1 MSLKKIVLS
10 HKALYELYFFIKRK
24 KINRKSLDKK
34 LALLKNGQLK
44 FPKNRQDA
52 DVIVSLTSYGERLSD
67 LKYTLLSLVLQ
78 SVKPEK
84 VIVWIAIGEHI
95 PEDLRIFEKYGIEF
109 SFCKDILSYKKLI
122 PALCEFSNKDIVTAD
137 DDIFYDRHWLKK
149 LVDEKK
155 KFPECIVA
163 HIAHKVCFDS
173 GGKLLPYNDWNHN
186 VEQEKGSRLLF
197 PTGGG
202 GVLWNSTDFYK
213 DICNE
218 ALFTKLAPKADDVW
232 FYFMSAVMNGTKIKV
247 VKSPCN
253 QLRYVDIYKEY
264 GLNGKSTLASENVEQ
279 NLNDK
284 QIANIM
290 SYYGI
295 SDLRNILEN

>member
-1 MSLKKIVLS
+1 MSIKKIVLS
-10 HKALYELYFFIKRK
+10 HKALYELYFFVKRK

-34 LALLKNGQLK
+34 LMLLKIGQLK
-44 FPKNRQDA
+44 FPKNRQAA
-52 DVIVSLTSYGERLSD
+52 DVIVSLTSFGERLSD
-67 LKYTLLSLVLQ
+67 LKYMLLSLVLQ

-84 VIVWIAIGEHI
+84 IIVWLDIDENI
-95 PEDLRIFEKYGIEF
+95 PEGLHIFEKYGVEF
-109 SFCKDILSYKKLI
+109 SFCKNIRSYKKLI
-122 PALCEFSNKDIVTAD
+122 PALCEFPNKDIITAD

-155 KFPECIVA
+155 KSPKCIVA
-163 HIAHKVCFDS
+163 HIAHKVSFDLD
-173 GGKLLPYNDWNHN
+173 GKLLPYNKWPHN
-186 VEQEKGSRLLF
+186 VSPENSSRLLF
-197 PTGGG
+197 PTGVG
-202 GVLWNSTDFYK
+202 GVLWNSADFYK

-253 QLRYVDIYKEY
+253 HLRYVDIYKEY

-295 SDLRNILEN
+295 SGLKSILEK